1 MKVRIEIDTRT
12 FVRFWL
18 VVLGFAV
25 AILAIYSA
33 RTALIIVGTALFLAL
48 ALNEPVTRLARHLP
62 GKSRVAGTAI
72 AYVVVVVVLGAFVF
86 LVVPPIVQQTMKFV
100 DSVPGVVE
108 SARMQSQAF
117 NGFIEHYH
125 LQPQVDQAVNAV
137 KNSATGWAGD
147 LGKNVAA
154 GVGSLLG
161 ALTSLLLVLVLSFL
175 MLVEG
180 PSWIRRIWGIYHDES
195 RMEHHRTLARRMY
208 AVITGYVTGQL
219 IVSAIGAAASG
230 LTVFVLSMFF
240 HAVPANLA
248 LPTVAIAFTLSLI
261 PMFGASIA
269 GIIVTILLAFNNL
282 TAAIIFLVFFFLYQ
296 QIENNFVAPTIQARK
311 VELSALTVLV
321 SVTIGLYVFGLA
333 GGIISIPIAGC
344 LRVLLEDYLVRAKR
358 LRRESS
364 SPMGRLV
371 ERLKNEA

>member
-18 VVLGFAV
+18 VVIAFAV

-33 RTALIIVGTALFLAL
+33 RTALVIIGAALFLAL

-62 GKSRVAGTAI
+62 GRSRVAGTAI
-72 AYVVVVVVLGAFVF
+72 AFVVVVVVLGAFAF

-100 DSVPGVVE
+100 DSVPSVVE

-180 PSWIRRIWGIYHDES
+180 PSWMHRVWGIYQDER

-208 AVITGYVTGQL
+208 SVITGYVTGQL

-230 LTVFVLSMFF
+230 LTVFILSMFF

-269 GIIVTILLAFNNL
+269 GILVTILLAFNNL
-282 TAAIIFLVFFFLYQ
+282 TAAVIFLVFFFMYQ
-296 QIENNFVAPTIQARK
+296 QIENNFVAPTIQSRK
-311 VELSALTVLV
+311 VELSALAVLV